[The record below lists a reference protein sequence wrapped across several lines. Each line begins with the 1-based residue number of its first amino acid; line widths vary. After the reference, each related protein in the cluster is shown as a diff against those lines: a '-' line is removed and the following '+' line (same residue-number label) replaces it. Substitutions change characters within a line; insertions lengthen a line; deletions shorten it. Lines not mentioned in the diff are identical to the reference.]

1 TCLNR
6 FRTQAL
12 DWGRGQSGLPATM
25 RIYFCG
31 SIRGGRQDVALYQ
44 RIVRKLQ
51 ELGQVLTEHVSRSD
65 ISEKGKVTLQG
76 SSSNEWICFT
86 VVVAEVTQP
95 SLGVGYELGR
105 AVAMRKR
112 ILCLFRPS
120 SGRVLSAM
128 IRGAD
133 DGSPNS
139 LVQVRDYVEDEV
151 EMVLD
156 KYFSTPSS
164 CI

>member
-1 TCLNR
+1 
-6 FRTQAL
+6 
-12 DWGRGQSGLPATM
+12 M

-65 ISEKGKVTLQG
+65 ISEKGEDAAALEDKAIHHDRDVQWLHAAD
-76 SSSNEWICFT
+76 